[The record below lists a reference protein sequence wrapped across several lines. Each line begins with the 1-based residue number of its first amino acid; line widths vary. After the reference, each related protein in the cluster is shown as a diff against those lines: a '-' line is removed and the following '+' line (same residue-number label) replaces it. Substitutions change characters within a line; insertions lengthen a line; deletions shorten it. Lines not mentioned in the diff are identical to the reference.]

1 MCALVNT
8 IKNVLGAGFPDA
20 DLPSISSAAI
30 AGICIAQSVA
40 DNTRP
45 KRRPLCAR
53 VVRRRARI
61 RSGKNSAASATIDV
75 KTLPMMVAIDEMNSA
90 KETIA
95 GIVVMTIYV
104 LAGEIARTIVDRMN
118 DGETLENMTVF
129 PVSRCDH
136 RVDMLEEAKRAGLP
150 G

>member
-1 MCALVNT
+1 MCALANT
-8 IKNVLGAGFPDA
+8 IKNVPGAGFPDA
-20 DLPSISSAAI
+20 DLPDTTSAAT
-30 AGICIAQSVA
+30 AGTCIAPSVA
-40 DNTRP
+40 ENTRP
-45 KRRPLCAR
+45 KRRPMCAR

-75 KTLPMMVAIDEMNSA
+75 KTLPVMVAIDEMNSA

-95 GIVVMTIYV
+95 GIIVMTISV

-118 DGETLENMTVF
+118 DGETPTRTNGF
-129 PVSRCDH
+129 PASRSDH
-136 RVDMLEEAKRAGLP
+136 RVDLLKDMKKAGLP

>member
-1 MCALVNT
+1 MCALANT
-8 IKNVLGAGFPDA
+8 IKNVPGAGFPDA
-20 DLPSISSAAI
+20 DLPDTLSVDI

-40 DNTRP
+40 EITRP
-45 KRRPLCAR
+45 KRRPMCAR

-61 RSGKNSAASATIDV
+61 RSGRNSAASATIDV
-75 KTLPMMVAIDEMNSA
+75 KMLPVMVAIDEMNSA

-95 GIVVMTIYV
+95 GIIVMTVSV

-118 DGETLENMTVF
+118 VGETPMKTHGSPVSRSDRVDPLENM
-129 PVSRCDH
+129 
-136 RVDMLEEAKRAGLP
+136 KKAGLP

>member
-1 MCALVNT
+1 MCALVEI
-8 IKNVLGAGFPDA
+8 IKSVLGAGFPDA
-20 DLPSISSAAI
+20 DLPNISSADI
-30 AGICIAQSVA
+30 ASICIAQSVA

-75 KTLPMMVAIDEMNSA
+75 KTLPVMVAIDEMNSA

-95 GIVVMTIYV
+95 GIIVMTVSV

-118 DGETLENMTVF
+118 DGEMLTNTNVF

-136 RVDMLEEAKRAGLP
+136 RVDMLEEVKKVGLP